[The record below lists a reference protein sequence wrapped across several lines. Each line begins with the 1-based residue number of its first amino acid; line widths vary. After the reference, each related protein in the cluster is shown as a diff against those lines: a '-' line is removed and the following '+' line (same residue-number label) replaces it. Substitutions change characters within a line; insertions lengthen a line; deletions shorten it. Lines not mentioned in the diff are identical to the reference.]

1 MKNKLSHK
9 IMSNRD
15 KVPQKNRKA
24 ALPRNMAIRHK
35 EARMYSKPNSNPIPL
50 RVLSSRYK
58 TFKPRCRSSWICRRC
73 KMKTLKI
80 VKQPIYHQARLLTRN
95 WNKTPSLSLQ
105 SSRNRF
111 QYHQQSFPRKPIM
124 SKSLYN
130 LT

>member
-1 MKNKLSHK
+1 MSHK
-9 IMSNRD
+9 IMSNCD
-15 KVPQKNRKA
+15 KVLQKNRKA
-24 ALPRNMAIRHK
+24 ALLRNMVIRQM
-35 EARMYSKPNSNPIPL
+35 EARIYSRPNSIPIPL

-80 VKQPIYHQARLLTRN
+80 VKRPIYHQAILLTRN

-111 QYHQQSFPRKPIM
+111 QYHHQSYPRKTITL
-124 SKSLYN
+124 KSLYN